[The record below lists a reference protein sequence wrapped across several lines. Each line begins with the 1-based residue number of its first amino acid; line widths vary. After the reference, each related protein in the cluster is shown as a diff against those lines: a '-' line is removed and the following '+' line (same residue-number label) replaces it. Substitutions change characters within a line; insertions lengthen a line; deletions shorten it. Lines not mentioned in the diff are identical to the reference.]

1 MDISKQ
7 QIIDK
12 SIKYWNPDK
21 TKFWQ
26 DWGIDLVI
34 GRREGYYLY
43 DMDGRRLL
51 DCHINGGTYSFGHR
65 NPELLQALREAM
77 EESLDVG
84 NHHFPAQGRASLA
97 EMLAGLSPGNLQY
110 SVFTCSGSESI
121 DVAIKTARH
130 ATGRKKI
137 VSVEH
142 AYHGASGLGV
152 AVGDARFSTLFGSEG
167 ELPDWYQ
174 QVPFNDASA
183 LEEALKAGDTAAF
196 LVETIPATFGFL
208 MSEPGYF
215 DEVRRI
221 TEKYG
226 TLFIADEVQ
235 TGLMRSGK
243 MWCIETYGVA
253 PDIIV
258 TGKGLGGGIYPIGAT
273 IIDERYA
280 GWLHQD
286 GFGHVSTYGGSEL
299 GCPVASRVLDLCARP
314 EVKSNVRYISEYLR
328 AGLNELMD
336 IYPDFFTGVR
346 QNALIMGLEF
356 DHPEGA
362 LHMMKDLYRN
372 GVWAIF
378 SAFDPSVLQFKPGLL
393 WDKKLCDEF
402 LDRFADSLPVVR
414 QSLINDRDFGK
425 RAA

>member
-1 MDISKQ
+1 
-7 QIIDK
+7 
-12 SIKYWNPDK
+12 
-21 TKFWQ
+21 
-26 DWGIDLVI
+26 
-34 GRREGYYLY
+34 
-43 DMDGRRLL
+43 
-51 DCHINGGTYSFGHR
+51 
-65 NPELLQALREAM
+65 
-77 EESLDVG
+77 
-84 NHHFPAQGRASLA
+84 
-97 EMLAGLSPGNLQY
+97 
-110 SVFTCSGSESI
+110 
-121 DVAIKTARH
+121 
-130 ATGRKKI
+130 
-137 VSVEH
+137 
-142 AYHGASGLGV
+142 
-152 AVGDARFSTLFGSEG
+152 
-167 ELPDWYQ
+167 
-174 QVPFNDASA
+174 
-183 LEEALKAGDTAAF
+183 
-196 LVETIPATFGFL
+196 
-208 MSEPGYF
+208 
-215 DEVRRI
+215 
-221 TEKYG
+221 
-226 TLFIADEVQ
+226 
-235 TGLMRSGK
+235 MRSGK